1 MPRYLNLK
9 DESTGLMPG
18 IGLRLARFWP
28 FFLPIWLPLPPQVAS
43 KAYAEDRQNGKNMSC
58 FALKIVSKISV
69 STLFCLVFTYAAVGQ
84 TISPQNAPLAT
95 SATPREDPPVV
106 APTSSGA
113 TQPSDSAPLAATVPD
128 TTADNTPD
136 TSIDPA
142 SLLPDPPALPR
153 ANASLI
159 GGTVEKL
166 DRVRDRLTVRVF
178 GGGKMTFAFD
188 PRTHIYLG
196 SATASASDLHQGD
209 RISVDT
215 QLDGS
220 VVFAKTI
227 RIHSKT
233 AAGESQGAVVSYRG
247 DELVLRDLLSPR
259 PLKIR
264 LTSETRIVKGDHQA
278 SSGDLVPGTLVAV
291 KFGPQ
296 KNGSD
301 TASEVLV
308 LAVPGASFAFSG
320 RIAALDMRLGL
331 LILNSSTDRKTY
343 EVYFDPSVSGID
355 GNLREGDDVMVMTR
369 FDGNRYVA
377 RSVTVNARNQ

>member
-1 MPRYLNLK
+1 MHCFVPK
-9 DESTGLMPG
+9 
-18 IGLRLARFWP
+18 I
-28 FFLPIWLPLPPQVAS
+28 AS
-43 KAYAEDRQNGKNMSC
+43 RIL
-58 FALKIVSKISV
+58 F
-69 STLFCLVFTYAAVGQ
+69 STLLFAVFAHMAAGQ
-84 TISPQNAPLAT
+84 TIPPQNVPLT
-95 SATPREDPPVV
+95 PSAEPKVDRAVV
-106 APTSSGA
+106 APANSA
-113 TQPSDSAPLAATVPD
+113 AAPQPSDSRPVTITTAPD

-136 TSIDPA
+136 TFVDPA

-196 SATASASDLHQGD
+196 SASAAASDLHQGD

-220 VVFAKTI
+220 LVFARTI
-227 RIHSKT
+227 RIHSKIP
-233 AAGESQGAVVSYRG
+233 AGESHGAVVSYRG

-264 LTSETRIVKGDHQA
+264 LTSDTRIVKDDHQTSA
-278 SSGDLVPGTLVAV
+278 ADLVPGTLVAV

-301 TASEVLV
+301 TASEVSV

-320 RIAALDMRLGL
+320 RITALDLRLGL
-331 LILNSSTDRKTY
+331 LILTSSTDRKTY
-343 EVYFDPSVSGID
+343 EVYFDPSVSGFD
-355 GNLREGDDVMVMTR
+355 ANLREGDDVIVVTR
-369 FDGNRYVA
+369 FDGDRYMA

>member
-1 MPRYLNLK
+1 MHCFV
-9 DESTGLMPG
+9 
-18 IGLRLARFWP
+18 LRML
-28 FFLPIWLPLPPQVAS
+28 
-43 KAYAEDRQNGKNMSC
+43 
-58 FALKIVSKISV
+58 SKISV
-69 STLFCLVFTYAAVGQ
+69 SILLCAVFAYAAIGQ
-84 TISPQNAPLAT
+84 TIPPQNEPFT
-95 SATPREDPPVV
+95 PSATPKPDPAAP
-106 APTSSGA
+106 APTNA
-113 TQPSDSAPLAATVPD
+113 VTTPQPSDSTPVTTTTIPD
-128 TTADNTPD
+128 TMADTSPD
-136 TSIDPA
+136 TSVDPA
-142 SLLPDPPALPR
+142 SLLPDPPALPS

-159 GGTVEKL
+159 GGTIERL

-178 GGGKMTFAFD
+178 GGGKMVFAFD

-227 RIHSKT
+227 RIHSKIPT
-233 AAGESQGAVVSYRG
+233 GESQGAVVSYRG

-264 LTSETRIVKGDHQA
+264 LTSETRLVKGDHQA
-278 SSGDLVPGTLVAV
+278 SSTDIVPGTLIAV

-301 TASEVLV
+301 TASEVSV

-320 RIAALDMRLGL
+320 RITALDLRLGL
-331 LILNSSTDRKTY
+331 LILTSSTDRKTY
-343 EVYFDPSVSGID
+343 EVYFDPSVSGVD
-355 GNLREGDDVMVMTR
+355 GSLREGDDVMVMTR

>member
-1 MPRYLNLK
+1 MH
-9 DESTGLMPG
+9 
-18 IGLRLARFWP
+18 
-28 FFLPIWLPLPPQVAS
+28 
-43 KAYAEDRQNGKNMSC
+43 C
-58 FALKIVSKISV
+58 FVLKIVPKISV
-69 STLFCLVFTYAAVGQ
+69 STLLFAVFSCAAVGQ
-84 TISPQNAPLAT
+84 AIPPQNVPLT
-95 SATPREDPPVV
+95 PSATPKQDPAVP
-106 APTSSGA
+106 APANAVT
-113 TQPSDSAPLAATVPD
+113 TPQPSDSATLIANVPD
-128 TTADNTPD
+128 TAPDNTPD

-142 SLLPDPPALPR
+142 SLLPDPSPLPR

-159 GGTVEKL
+159 GGTIEKL

-196 SATASASDLHQGD
+196 GATASASDLHQGD
-209 RISVDT
+209 RVSVDT

-227 RIHSKT
+227 RIHSAT
-233 AAGESQGAVVSYRG
+233 PAGESQGAVIIYRG
-247 DELVLRDLLSPR
+247 DELVLRDVLSPR

-264 LTSETRIVKGDHQA
+264 LTSQTRLVKGDHVA
-278 SSGDLVPGTLVAV
+278 SAADIVPGTLVAV
-291 KFGPQ
+291 KFGAQ
-296 KNGSD
+296 RNGSD
-301 TASEVLV
+301 TASEVSV

-320 RIAALDMRLGL
+320 RITALDLRLGL

-343 EVYFDPSVSGID
+343 EVYFDPSVSGVD

-377 RSVTVNARNQ
+377 RSVTVNARNR

>member
-1 MPRYLNLK
+1 MHRFVSSIVPRISLTTMLC
-9 DESTGLMPG
+9 
-18 IGLRLARFWP
+18 AVFC
-28 FFLPIWLPLPPQVAS
+28 
-43 KAYAEDRQNGKNMSC
+43 YAV
-58 FALKIVSKISV
+58 I
-69 STLFCLVFTYAAVGQ
+69 GQ
-84 TISPQNAPLAT
+84 TIPPQNAPL
-95 SATPREDPPVV
+95 TPAAAPKQDPAVP
-106 APTSSGA
+106 APTNSA
-113 TQPSDSAPLAATVPD
+113 FTPQPSNSAALTANVPD
-128 TTADNTPD
+128 ATTDNTPD

-142 SLLPDPPALPR
+142 SLLPDPTPLPR

-159 GGTVEKL
+159 GGSIEKL
-166 DRVRDRLTVRVF
+166 DRVRDRLTLRVF

-196 SATASASDLHQGD
+196 GATASASDLHQGD
-209 RISVDT
+209 RVSVDT

-227 RIHSKT
+227 RIHSAT
-233 AAGESQGAVVSYRG
+233 PAGESQGAVVSYRG

-264 LTSETRIVKGDHQA
+264 LTSQTRLVKGDHAA
-278 SSGDLVPGTLVAV
+278 SPADIVPGTLVAV

-296 KNGSD
+296 RNGSD
-301 TASEVLV
+301 TASEVSV

-320 RIAALDMRLGL
+320 RITALDLRLGL

-369 FDGNRYVA
+369 FEGNRYVA

>member
-1 MPRYLNLK
+1 MATLGHL
-9 DESTGLMPG
+9 SG
-18 IGLRLARFWP
+18 I
-28 FFLPIWLPLPPQVAS
+28 
-43 KAYAEDRQNGKNMSC
+43 QNVHRRSPDGENMHC
-58 FALKIVSKISV
+58 FVLKIVSKISV
-69 STLFCLVFTYAAVGQ
+69 STLLFAVFSCAAVGQ
-84 TISPQNAPLAT
+84 AIPPQSVPLT
-95 SATPREDPPVV
+95 PSATPKEDPTVV
-106 APTSSGA
+106 APASSA
-113 TQPSDSAPLAATVPD
+113 TLQPSDSTALTTNAPD
-128 TTADNTPD
+128 TTNDNSADTF
-136 TSIDPA
+136 IDPA
-142 SLLPDPPALPR
+142 SLLPDPTPLLR

-178 GGGKMTFAFD
+178 GGGKMIFAFD

-220 VVFAKTI
+220 VVFARTI

-264 LTSETRIVKGDHQA
+264 LTSQTRLVKGDHQA
-278 SSGDLVPGTLVAV
+278 SSADIVPGTLVSV

-301 TASEVLV
+301 TASEVSV

-320 RIAALDMRLGL
+320 RITALDMRLGL

-343 EVYFDPSVSGID
+343 EVYFDPPVSGVD